1 MRAADLLELLSPS
14 LPLPA
19 IEIDTLT
26 ENSAKAAHNA
36 VFVCI
41 KGARANGH
49 HFAADAYARGCRL
62 FVAEDA
68 LSLPDDACIFYVENT
83 RKALATLA
91 CRLYRDPSHEMHLIG
106 ITGTKGKTTTAHL
119 IRHILNR
126 AGLPCGYIGTNGVM
140 YNGVE
145 HPLQNT
151 TPDAVTLQGTL
162 RKMLDAGVRTAVIE
176 VSSQALMQS
185 RADGTRFETVIFT
198 NLYHDHVGTNE
209 HPAFAHYRDCKHRLF
224 TDFGARLAV
233 CNADDPATAEMLS
246 GTSADRVIACS
257 AADVGD
263 FCAKSV
269 TPLRSAMMLG
279 TSFTV
284 THNTE
289 RIACTL
295 PLSGRMNVDNALFA
309 LATAKEAFGIPL
321 RVAAEALQDASIA
334 GRSEVIPLPN
344 GACAVIDYAHNGE
357 SLSQL
362 LSSLREY
369 APARLSVLFGSVGER
384 SQLRRA
390 ELGSAAASL
399 SDRAILT
406 SDNPARE
413 DPNVIIEEIAQAFE
427 GTSTP
432 YVAIPDRAEAI
443 GYAVRTAIAGEILVL
458 AGKGHEAYQ
467 LIGNEKIPFSEKEIL
482 QKLYAKGA
490 ESKAFN

>member
-1 MRAADLLELLSPS
+1 MRAAELLEVLSPS
-14 LPLPA
+14 VSLPA

-36 VFVCI
+36 VFVCV
-41 KGARANGH
+41 KGARADGH
-49 HFAADAYARGCRL
+49 RFAADAYARGCRL
-62 FVAEDA
+62 FVAEA
-68 LSLPDDACIFYVENT
+68 PLSLPDDACIFYVENT
-83 RKALATLA
+83 RKALAALA
-91 CRLYRDPSHEMHLIG
+91 CRLYRNPSHEMRLIG

-119 IRHILNR
+119 IRHILNHT
-126 AGLPCGYIGTNGVM
+126 GHPCGYIGTNGVL

-145 HPLQNT
+145 RPLSNT
-151 TPDAVTLQGTL
+151 TPDAVTLQATL
-162 RKMLDAGVRTAVIE
+162 REMLDAGVRTAVIE
-176 VSSQALMQS
+176 VSSQALMQY

-209 HPAFAHYRDCKHRLF
+209 HPTFAHYRDCKHRLF
-224 TDFGARLAV
+224 AEFGARLAV

-246 GTSADRVIACS
+246 GTSADRAVTCS
-257 AADVGD
+257 TADTGD
-263 FCAKSV
+263 FRAESV
-269 TPLRSAMMLG
+269 TPLRTASTLG

-284 THNTE
+284 IHGTD
-289 RIACTL
+289 RISCTL
-295 PLSGRMNVDNALFA
+295 PLSGRMNVENALFA
-309 LATAKEAFGIPL
+309 LATAKEAFGL
-321 RVAAEALQDASIA
+321 SLSVASDALKDANIA

-357 SLSQL
+357 SLSHL

-390 ELGSAAASL
+390 ELGRAAASL

-406 SDNPARE
+406 SDNPANE
-413 DPNVIIEEIAQAFE
+413 SPEAIIAEIAQAFE

-443 GYAVRTAIAGEILVL
+443 GYAVKTAVAGEILVL
-458 AGKGHEAYQ
+458 AGKGHESYQ
-467 LIGNEKIPFSEKEIL
+467 LIRNEKIPFSEKEIL
-482 QKLYAKGA
+482 QKLYAKA
-490 ESKAFN
+490 ST

>member
-1 MRAADLLELLSPS
+1 MRAAELLEVLSQS
-14 LPLPA
+14 VSLPA

-41 KGARANGH
+41 KGARSDGH
-49 HFAADAYARGCRL
+49 RFAADAYARGCRL

-68 LSLPDDACIFYVENT
+68 LSLPDDACVCYVENT
-83 RKALATLA
+83 RKALAALA
-91 CRLYRDPSHEMHLIG
+91 CRLYRDPSHEMRLIG

-119 IRHILNR
+119 IRHILNHT
-126 AGLPCGYIGTNGVM
+126 GNPCGYIGTNGVL
-140 YNGVE
+140 YNDVE
-145 HPLQNT
+145 RPLQNT
-151 TPDAVTLQGTL
+151 TPDAVTLQETL
-162 RKMLDAGVRTAVIE
+162 REMLDAGVRTAVIE
-176 VSSQALMQS
+176 VSSQALMQY

-198 NLYHDHVGTNE
+198 NLYHDHIGTTE
-209 HPAFAHYRDCKHRLF
+209 HPTFAHYRDCKHRLF

-246 GTSADRVIACS
+246 GTSADRVVTCATVG
-257 AADVGD
+257 AGD
-263 FCAKSV
+263 FRAELIAPFRTS
-269 TPLRSAMMLG
+269 SMLG

-289 RIACTL
+289 RIDCTL

-309 LATAKEAFGIPL
+309 LATVKEAFGIPL

-357 SLSQL
+357 SLSHL

-390 ELGSAAASL
+390 ELGHAAASL

-413 DPNVIIEEIAQAFE
+413 DPNAIIEEIAQAFE

-432 YVAIPDRAEAI
+432 YIAIPDRAEAI
-443 GYAVRTAIAGEILVL
+443 GYAAKTAIAGEILVL
-458 AGKGHEAYQ
+458 AGKGHENYQ
-467 LIGNEKIPFSEKEIL
+467 LIGNKKIPFSEKEIL
-482 QKLYAKGA
+482 QKLYAKDPT
-490 ESKAFN
+490 